1 MSGHNSPEI
10 RHREQTL
17 ATRGASA
24 TAVLASRPIAPV
36 ACIKL
41 AMPSLASRRP
51 AKPAT
56 DRHAAAAA
64 SSGYGCKP
72 AARLTRSAS
81 LLMTHFGRRVCI
93 AALRR
98 RLFVQCEEQSSSTRR
113 GLTDPA
119 VDAGKIGAAKPPHQL
134 EVSAPAS
141 V

>member
-1 MSGHNSPEI
+1 MSGRMSGHNSPEN

-41 AMPSLASRRP
+41 AMPSLASPRP

-72 AARLTRSAS
+72 AARLTRSRES
-81 LLMTHFGRRVCI
+81 LDDPEQKW
-93 AALRR
+93 
-98 RLFVQCEEQSSSTRR
+98 RLFDHLVRVR
-113 GLTDPA
+113 
-119 VDAGKIGAAKPPHQL
+119 
-134 EVSAPAS
+134 
-141 V
+141 